1 MAMSRGNPK
10 GVAIAIL
17 AKAPLPGLAKTRL
30 APVLGADGAA
40 NLQAR
45 FIAHTVTTAQSA
57 AVGPV
62 TLWMAPDHNVFRAA
76 PLGVALAAKSDVSDF
91 AHLKSAEVGQARL
104 RVQPDGDLGA
114 RMMAAVAAASGPAIV
129 IGTDCPALTPEH
141 LRAAARALVDGIDVV
156 IIPVDDGGYGLIG
169 MRRAE
174 PALFQSMAWSTSSVM
189 AETRRRLSR
198 LGLSWREPA
207 RLWDVDEPADL
218 DRLAGAGLAS
228 LMGNPSA

>member
-1 MAMSRGNPK
+1 MSPVNSDP
-10 GVAIAIL
+10 VAIAIL

-62 TLWMAPDHNVFRAA
+62 TLWASPDHHHPAFRQIAA
-76 PLGVALAAKSDVSDF
+76 SPGVALAA
-91 AHLKSAEVGQARL
+91 
-104 RVQPDGDLGA
+104 QPEGDLGA
-114 RMMAAVAAASGPAIV
+114 RMMAAVEAARGPAIV
-129 IGTDCPALTPEH
+129 VGTDCPALTPEH
-141 LRAAARALVDGIDVV
+141 LRAAARTLLDGIDVV

-169 MRRAE
+169 MQRPQ
-174 PALFQSMAWSTSSVM
+174 PALFEGMIWSTSSVM

-207 RLWDVDEPADL
+207 RLWDVDRPADL
-218 DRLAGAGLAS
+218 DRLAGAGLAG
-228 LMGNPSA
+228 LMG

>member
-1 MAMSRGNPK
+1 MSRGNPE
-10 GVAIAIL
+10 GAAIAIL

-45 FIAHTVTTAQSA
+45 FIAHTVRTAQSA

-62 TLWMAPDHNVFRAA
+62 TLWTASDQHHAVFQAA
-76 PLGVALAAKSDVSDF
+76 GVALAAKSDISDF

-104 RVQPDGDLGA
+104 RMQPQGDLGA

-141 LRAAARALVDGIDVV
+141 LRAAAQALVDGIDVV
-156 IIPVDDGGYGLIG
+156 VIPVDDGGYGLIG

-174 PALFQSMAWSTSSVM
+174 PALFENMAWSTSSVM

-207 RLWDVDEPADL
+207 RLWDVDVPADL
-218 DRLAGAGLAS
+218 DRLARAGLAS
-228 LMGNPSA
+228 LME

>member
-1 MAMSRGNPK
+1 MGMSPGNPDK
-10 GVAIAIL
+10 VAIAIL
-17 AKAPLPGLAKTRL
+17 AKAPLPGFAKTRL
-30 APVLGADGAA
+30 ASVLGMNGAA

-45 FIAHTVTTAQSA
+45 FIEHTVATAQSA

-62 TLWMAPDHNVFRAA
+62 TLWVAPDHRHPAFQTIATR
-76 PLGVALAAKSDVSDF
+76 LGVA
-91 AHLKSAEVGQARL
+91 SAP
-104 RVQPDGDLGA
+104 QPEGDLGA
-114 RMMAAVAAASGPAIV
+114 RMLTAVEAACRPAIV

-169 MRRAE
+169 VRRPQ
-174 PALFQSMAWSTSSVM
+174 PALFEGMTWSTSSVM
-189 AETRRRLSR
+189 AETRRRIAR

-207 RLWDVDEPADL
+207 RLWDVDVPADL

-228 LMGNPSA
+228 LMVQQAGAND